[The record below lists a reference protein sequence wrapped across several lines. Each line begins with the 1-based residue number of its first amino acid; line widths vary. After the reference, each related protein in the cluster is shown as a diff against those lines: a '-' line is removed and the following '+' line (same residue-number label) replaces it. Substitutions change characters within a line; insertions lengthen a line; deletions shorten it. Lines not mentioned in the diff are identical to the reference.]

1 MMRSSAS
8 CAAAPAKNRTS
19 PDANLPLAPSAVS
32 ADASSRRL
40 SQLLAKSVT
49 VSALAAPN
57 SAKTKLSC
65 PPLPVSVSLPVP
77 PASESLPLPPLRL
90 SLPPRPCMSS
100 ALVLPTRVLLALS
113 PTYTAMAGSLLDHG
127 DVGRRDAGTG
137 LHSGDELRAA
147 CAVAVRVVIQLP
159 G

>member
-1 MMRSSAS
+1 
-8 CAAAPAKNRTS
+8 
-19 PDANLPLAPSAVS
+19 
-32 ADASSRRL
+32 
-40 SQLLAKSVT
+40 
-49 VSALAAPN
+49 
-57 SAKTKLSC
+57 
-65 PPLPVSVSLPVP
+65 
-77 PASESLPLPPLRL
+77 
-90 SLPPRPCMSS
+90 PCMSS

-159 G
+159 GAAVEDEAIVRVVGSRAREEASISGGKTARRPGRGER